1 MADETNRQEPAAF
14 DASQEIDQLQKRL
27 QAMDR
32 KNAELLDEYK
42 KAVEKS
48 KAVPDGVDIQELLD
62 FKAKAEQADL
72 EKQGKYTEA
81 RQALEQQFRE
91 ASAQKDQRIA
101 ELEARV
107 RELEVIAP
115 ATQELSQLV
124 HDPSVIFKAGMLDPK
139 NIETGNDGKPV
150 VVDGYERISF
160 PQWVERNV
168 QPYMQITAKPQGS
181 GAPAGRAS
189 DGNVRFDEQLMGRL
203 VLDGNGRPGLNISVL
218 SEIQTKLGRDARIA
232 YNAEA
237 TRRLQGR

>member
-1 MADETNRQEPAAF
+1 MSEEQNAPVEQAVDHQKMQSDL
-14 DASQEIDQLQKRL
+14 DAMR
-27 QAMDR
+27 R
-32 KNAELLDEYK
+32 KNAELLKEYK
-42 KAVEKS
+42 DYKESAQNQ
-48 KAVPDGVDIQELLD
+48 APVPDGVDVQELLE
-62 FKAKAEQADL
+62 FKRKTEQTEL
-72 EKQGKYTEA
+72 ESQGKYSEA

-91 ASAQKDQRIA
+91 ASAEKDQRIA
-101 ELEARV
+101 QLEARV

-115 ATQELSQLV
+115 TTQELSQLV

-139 NIETGNDGKPV
+139 NIETGTDGKPV

-189 DGNVRFDEQLMGRL
+189 DGNVRFDEQLMSRL

-218 SEIQTKLGRDARIA
+218 SEIQSKLGRDARIS

-237 TRRLQGR
+237 ARRLQGR

>member
-1 MADETNRQEPAAF
+1 MSEEQNAPVEQAVDHQKMQIDL
-14 DASQEIDQLQKRL
+14 DAMR
-27 QAMDR
+27 R
-32 KNAELLDEYK
+32 KNAELLKEYK
-42 KAVEKS
+42 DYKESAQNQTS
-48 KAVPDGVDIQELLD
+48 VPDGVDVQELLE
-62 FKAKAEQADL
+62 FKRKTEQTEL
-72 EKQGKYTEA
+72 ESQGKYSEA

-91 ASAQKDQRIA
+91 ASAEKDQRIA
-101 ELEARV
+101 QLEARV

-139 NIETGNDGKPV
+139 NIETGTDGKPV

-189 DGNVRFDEQLMGRL
+189 DGNVRFDEQLMSRL

-218 SEIQTKLGRDARIA
+218 SEIQSKLGRDARIS

-237 TRRLQGR
+237 ARRLQGR

>member
-1 MADETNRQEPAAF
+1 MSDEQNAPVEQAVDHQKMQSDL
-14 DASQEIDQLQKRL
+14 DAMR
-27 QAMDR
+27 R
-32 KNAELLDEYK
+32 KNAELLKEYK
-42 KAVEKS
+42 DYKESAQNQ
-48 KAVPDGVDIQELLD
+48 APLPDGVDVQELLE
-62 FKAKAEQADL
+62 FKRKTEQTEL
-72 EKQGKYTEA
+72 ESQGKYSEA

-91 ASAQKDQRIA
+91 ASAEKDQRIA
-101 ELEARV
+101 QLEARV

-139 NIETGNDGKPV
+139 NIETGTDGKPV

-189 DGNVRFDEQLMGRL
+189 DGNVRFDEQLMNRL

-218 SEIQTKLGRDARIA
+218 SEIQSKLGRDARIS

-237 TRRLQGR
+237 ARRLQGR

>member
-1 MADETNRQEPAAF
+1 MRLNFTNF
-14 DASQEIDQLQKRL
+14 H
-27 QAMDR
+27 R
-32 KNAELLDEYK
+32 KVL
-42 KAVEKS
+42 
-48 KAVPDGVDIQELLD
+48 
-62 FKAKAEQADL
+62 
-72 EKQGKYTEA
+72 
-81 RQALEQQFRE
+81 
-91 ASAQKDQRIA
+91 
-101 ELEARV
+101 
-107 RELEVIAP
+107 
-115 ATQELSQLV
+115 
-124 HDPSVIFKAGMLDPK
+124 IFKAGMLDPK
-139 NIETGNDGKPV
+139 NIETGSDGKPV

>member
-1 MADETNRQEPAAF
+1 MSDEQNAPVEQAVDHQKMQSDL
-14 DASQEIDQLQKRL
+14 DAMR
-27 QAMDR
+27 R
-32 KNAELLDEYK
+32 KNAELLKEYK
-42 KAVEKS
+42 DYKESAQNQ
-48 KAVPDGVDIQELLD
+48 APVPDGVDVQELLE
-62 FKAKAEQADL
+62 FKRKTEQTEL
-72 EKQGKYTEA
+72 ESQGKYSEA

-91 ASAQKDQRIA
+91 ASAEKDQRIA
-101 ELEARV
+101 QLEARV

-139 NIETGNDGKPV
+139 NIETGTDGKPV

-189 DGNVRFDEQLMGRL
+189 DGNVRFDEQLMNRL

-218 SEIQTKLGRDARIA
+218 SEIQSKLGRDARIS

-237 TRRLQGR
+237 ARRLQGR

>member
-1 MADETNRQEPAAF
+1 MSEEQNAPVEQAVDHQKMQSDL
-14 DASQEIDQLQKRL
+14 DAMR
-27 QAMDR
+27 R
-32 KNAELLDEYK
+32 KNAELLKEYK
-42 KAVEKS
+42 DYKESAQNQ
-48 KAVPDGVDIQELLD
+48 APLPDGVDVQELLE
-62 FKAKAEQADL
+62 FKRKTEQTEL
-72 EKQGKYTEA
+72 ESQGKYSEA

-91 ASAQKDQRIA
+91 ASAEKDQRIA
-101 ELEARV
+101 QLEARV

-139 NIETGNDGKPV
+139 NIETGTDGKPV

-189 DGNVRFDEQLMGRL
+189 DGNVRFDEQLMNRL

-218 SEIQTKLGRDARIA
+218 SEIQSKLGRDARIS

-237 TRRLQGR
+237 ARRLQGR